1 MLKANS
7 HKQLN
12 YSSVG
17 ESTTRSQDDLPD
29 LQKPIDKSAAL
40 DKRSNIL
47 SQNRNKRY
55 CLQSPRG
62 FLIQTNGEIKFS
74 LDCLSWSFSPNNA
87 TRFETKEEA
96 HAALEEIK
104 SSFHSDEKHL
114 FELIG
119 AKEFIF
125 SYAGKNQW
133 FTNDN

>member
-1 MLKANS
+1 MLKAKS
-7 HKQLN
+7 HKQSN

-17 ESTTRSQDDLPD
+17 GSITRSQDDLQD
-29 LQKPIDKSAAL
+29 LQKPIAKSAAL

-87 TRFETKEEA
+87 TQYGTKEEA

-104 SSFHSDEKHL
+104 SSFHSDENYL
-114 FELIG
+114 IELIG

-125 SYAGKNQW
+125 SYAGKNEW

>member
-1 MLKANS
+1 MLKAKF

-12 YSSVG
+12 YSYAGASI
-17 ESTTRSQDDLPD
+17 TKSQDDLPD

-40 DKRSNIL
+40 DKRSNTL
-47 SQNRNKRY
+47 SQSRNKRY

-74 LDCLSWSFSPNNA
+74 LDCLSWSFSPNNV
-87 TRFETKEEA
+87 TSFKTKEEA

-133 FTNDN
+133 FRNDN

>member
-1 MLKANS
+1 MLKAKF

-12 YSSVG
+12 YSSAG
-17 ESTTRSQDDLPD
+17 ESIIKSQDDLPD
-29 LQKPIDKSAAL
+29 LQKPTDKSAAL
-40 DKRSNIL
+40 DKRSNTL
-47 SQNRNKRY
+47 SQSRNKRY

-104 SSFHSDEKHL
+104 SSFYSDEKHL

-119 AKEFIF
+119 PKEFIF
-125 SYAGKNQW
+125 SYAGNNEW

>member
-1 MLKANS
+1 MLKAKF
-7 HKQLN
+7 HKQSN

-17 ESTTRSQDDLPD
+17 GSITRSQDDLQD
-29 LQKPIDKSAAL
+29 LQKPIDKSAPL

-74 LDCLSWSFSPNNA
+74 LDCFSWSFSPNNA
-87 TRFETKEEA
+87 TQYGTKEEA

-104 SSFHSDEKHL
+104 SSFHSDENHL
-114 FELIG
+114 IELIG

-125 SYAGKNQW
+125 RYAGKNQW